1 MKKEETMSK
10 YAKRTLVDADIEINR
25 ILAEQIKLLSW
36 LKQNYPDVRKE
47 YDDFRL
53 AEAIGFETKS

>member
-1 MKKEETMSK
+1 MSR
-10 YAKRTLVDADIEINR
+10 YQKRTLVDADIEISR

-36 LKQNYPDVRKE
+36 LKQNHPDVRKE

-53 AEAIGFETKS
+53 AEAIGFKTKS